1 MEPVSVLST
10 YPGMKRVLI
19 HYVMLSV
26 RIIRIQDKELWGV
39 KRGGKRTSRV
49 SRGNRNGSWKRMI
62 GISGYFV
69 RAGTII
75 NGNRRETQS
84 WANTI
89 NWKEIIEAVIKCPI
103 VVFSH

>member
-1 MEPVSVLST
+1 MEPGALSSFCPAT
-10 YPGMKRVLI
+10 ERVVT
-19 HYVMLSV
+19 HDGMLSV

-103 VVFSH
+103 